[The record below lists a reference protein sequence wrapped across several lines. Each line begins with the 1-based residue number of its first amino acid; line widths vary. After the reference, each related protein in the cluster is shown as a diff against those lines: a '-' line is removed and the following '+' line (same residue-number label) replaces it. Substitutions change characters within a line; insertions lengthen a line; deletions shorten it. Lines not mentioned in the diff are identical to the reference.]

1 MTRHLAR
8 RSAAAFLTLSA
19 LTACSGGGGVE
30 TTPAP
35 AANPTTVR
43 VTGSGGS
50 ATAINLS
57 MVDDGPGVLSRTVAG
72 SVDDVFA
79 ALPAVYDSLGIPL
92 TDRDASTHIVG
103 NSGFNTRR
111 RLGKTP
117 LGRYFDCGSTQ
128 GAPSV
133 DSYDIH
139 LSVLSKVQPG
149 PSAGLSTITTIVEVL
164 GRPAA
169 FSGEYVRCS
178 TNGVLEQRIVDAVKA
193 RLRG

>member
-1 MTRHLAR
+1 MTRHFPAR
-8 RSAAAFLTLSA
+8 AAASLLAALALS
-19 LTACSGGGGVE
+19 ACSGGGGVE
-30 TTPAP
+30 TAPAP

-50 ATAINLS
+50 AITMS

-72 SVDDVFA
+72 SVDDVFT

-92 TDRDASTHIVG
+92 TDRDAATHIVG

-149 PSAGLSTITTIVEVL
+149 SSAGLSTITTIVEVM

-169 FSGEYVRCS
+169 FSGEYVKCS
-178 TNGVLEQRIVDAVKA
+178 TNGVLEQRIVDGVKA